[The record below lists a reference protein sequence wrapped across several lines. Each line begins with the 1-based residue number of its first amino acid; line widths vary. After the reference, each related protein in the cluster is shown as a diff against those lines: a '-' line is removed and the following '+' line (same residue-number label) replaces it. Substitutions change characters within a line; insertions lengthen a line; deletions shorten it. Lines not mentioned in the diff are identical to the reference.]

1 MEGRMAQ
8 VTGKVALITGGGT
21 GIGRGIAMRFAE
33 EGMKIAVAGL
43 ERARGSANQ
52 YGGHHLGGYSAAQ
65 AVARTIGKDA
75 IAIEADVADPAAVE
89 AMMARTVERFGKV
102 DVVVNAAG
110 VITAHPIAEM
120 SEEEWDSIMDVNAK
134 GTFLVNKA
142 AVIQMRAQ
150 GGGGRIINL
159 SSVAGKFGEALL
171 THYCASKFAVV
182 GFTNA
187 LAKEVA
193 REGIT
198 VNCICPGI
206 VGTQMWTM
214 LKDAFGA
221 PGETPEETY
230 AHAIERYIPQGEPQ
244 SEEDMADMALY
255 LVCAPHVT
263 GQAFNVDGGAAL

>member
-1 MEGRMAQ
+1 
-8 VTGKVALITGGGT
+8 
-21 GIGRGIAMRFAE
+21 
-33 EGMKIAVAGL
+33 
-43 ERARGSANQ
+43 
-52 YGGHHLGGYSAAQ
+52 
-65 AVARTIGKDA
+65 
-75 IAIEADVADPAAVE
+75 
-89 AMMARTVERFGKV
+89 
-102 DVVVNAAG
+102 VVNAAG
-110 VITAHPIAEM
+110 VITVRPIAEM
-120 SEEEWDSIMDVNAK
+120 SEEEWDNVMDVNAK

-142 AVIQMRAQ
+142 AIIQMRVQ
-150 GGGGRIINL
+150 GGGGRIINI
-159 SSVAGKFGEALL
+159 SSISGKFGVATL

-206 VGTQMWTM
+206 VGTQMWT
-214 LKDAFGA
+214 LLNKAFGK

-230 AHAIERYIPQGEPQ
+230 ARVVEHYVPQGEPQ

-255 LVCAPHVT
+255 LACAPHVT